1 MIETILKNFHIEMET
16 IKDKI
21 EAIDVRTVNGI
32 LAGLI
37 KLRKISVHQ
46 RLFKSAATLVRPYG
60 RAMAPNGPSWE
71 PGTAPTPPTTPLATQ
86 LTPP

>member
-46 RLFKSAATLVRPYG
+46 RLFKSAATLVPTIWSSD
-60 RAMAPNGPSWE
+60 GPQRTWE